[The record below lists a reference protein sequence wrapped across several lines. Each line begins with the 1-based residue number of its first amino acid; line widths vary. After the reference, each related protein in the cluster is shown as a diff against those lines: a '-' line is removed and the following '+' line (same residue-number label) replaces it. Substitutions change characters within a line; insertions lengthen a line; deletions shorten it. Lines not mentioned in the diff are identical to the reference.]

1 MKRIT
6 VIVEGNTRQQDKAV
20 HEMGKLVDKANS
32 QPELSATM
40 QSESVDSSEDV
51 EEVAFERAGGADD

>member
-6 VIVEGNTRQQDKAV
+6 IVVEGNTRQQDKAI

-40 QSESVDSSEDV
+40 QTDSVDNTEDI
-51 EEVAFERAGGADD
+51 ETTFERAGGDDD

>member
-6 VIVEGNTRQQDKAV
+6 IVVEGNTRQQDKAI

-40 QSESVDSSEDV
+40 QTDSVDNTDDIET
-51 EEVAFERAGGADD
+51 AFERAGGDDD